1 MPERNRKMGHWCRIC
16 DRNRA
21 NEKFSAKGHKNHIC
35 RDCAKKPKEEI
46 ELIDQEQEIFRY
58 LNQSNIS
65 AKNLSRLEQL
75 AKSQSQRIAEL
86 AAIVLE
92 VVRTYASITS
102 MNAYYQTI
110 ASEYARQRRVHP
122 EVLRCLIST
131 GKLGSASSL
140 LEVGCGTGNY
150 LVALDEVIGCDC
162 WGVDPSEAMLVEAR
176 KRSTKAKLFCVRAEH
191 MGLPAD
197 QFDRVFA
204 VDVVHHI
211 VDRSRAFR
219 ECRRAL
225 RAGGRV
231 CLVTESP
238 SMIHRRE
245 PHATYFP
252 EAVPIE
258 LARSPSLLTLSTE
271 MHEA

>member
-1 MPERNRKMGHWCRIC
+1 
-16 DRNRA
+16 
-21 NEKFSAKGHKNHIC
+21 
-35 RDCAKKPKEEI
+35 
-46 ELIDQEQEIFRY
+46 
-58 LNQSNIS
+58 
-65 AKNLSRLEQL
+65 
-75 AKSQSQRIAEL
+75 
-86 AAIVLE
+86 
-92 VVRTYASITS
+92 

-110 ASEYARQRRVHP
+110 ASEYARHRRVHP

-162 WGVDPSEAMLVEAR
+162 WGVDPSEAMLAEAR
-176 KRSTKAKLFCVRAEH
+176 KRSTKAKLFCVPAEH

-197 QFDRVFA
+197 QFDLVFA

-219 ECRRAL
+219 ECRRVL
-225 RAGGRV
+225 RAGGRL

-238 SMIHRRE
+238 SMIRRRE

-258 LARSPSLLTLSTE
+258 LARYPSLLTLTTE
-271 MHEA
+271 LHEAGFIDLTEVEVEFPSELADLESYRAKVHSSLHLIPQDAFDRGIKRLEQDFRSGPVPSIWRYVLLWTTNPSESRSVG